1 MGRLI
6 DIDELNGCAIIR
18 PKTHEDFDYIYACK
32 NLISHNDIHT
42 AYDIE
47 AVVEQIEE
55 FYPDVEH
62 YGFSCAI
69 TDIIALVRNGGVK

>member
-47 AVVEQIEE
+47 AVVKQIK
-55 FYPDVEH
+55 DASVEL
-62 YGFSCAI
+62 YGFAKVVGLDKVI
-69 TDIIALVRNGGVK
+69 ELVRNGGVK